1 MPIAGMVV
9 MDTADVD
16 ACGCK
21 NALGGQ
27 REVAL
32 YNGKFDGSKTT
43 RGDWFGFQELT
54 HMLIMSDDGR
64 EPQLPD
70 FDYCWKDGF

>member
-16 ACGCK
+16 ACGCQ

-43 RGDWFGFQELT
+43 RGDWFGCPELS
-54 HMLIMSDDGR
+54 HMLLMSDDGR

-70 FDYCWKDGF
+70 FDYCWKDG